1 MKSIYSGFVK
11 RTPDE
16 LKKIWDEGLITFD
29 ANVLLNLYRY
39 STSTSQEILKIIEK
53 FSSKIFLTH
62 QAGLEFHRNRFEVIT
77 EQEKAY
83 KEFTE
88 NIKKIEDELN
98 SKSKHPFLSDS
109 LHEKLKS
116 VLIEVKNETQ
126 TNEKYYCDL
135 ILDDDIYEKLN
146 EIFSEKIESE
156 FSHEQLAKIHDEG
169 KIRYEKKIPPGFEDE
184 KDKEGNKIF
193 GDLILWKQIIEN
205 AKSNGKPIILI
216 TEERKKDWWWKLK
229 NNKTIGPRQ
238 ELIAEIKKEANVEF
252 YLYST
257 ERFVEYGL
265 SYLQEASNPKVI
277 EEVKEFREVEDFKNI
292 ELEKKLKKELLTKYN
307 ILLTNRNII
316 NEDEEIDFKKR
327 IRFLEFKRDKIFEEI
342 LLLKE
347 NPIKDEELSNK
358 YVEMRNSLEEIQNE
372 IYRLNKLRKRN

>member
-156 FSHEQLAKIHDEG
+156 FSNEQLAKIYDEG

-292 ELEKKLKKELLTKYN
+292 ELEKELKKELLKKYN

>member
-1 MKSIYSGFVK
+1 MKDIYTGFVK
-11 RTPDE
+11 KTPDE

-39 STSTSQEILKIIEK
+39 STNTSQEILKIIDK

-88 NIKKIEDELN
+88 NIKKIEEELN
-98 SKSKHPFLSDS
+98 SKSKHPFLSDL
-109 LHEKLKS
+109 LHEKLKA
-116 VLIEVKNETQ
+116 VLVEVKNETQ

-135 ILDDDIYEKLN
+135 ILDDNIYEKLN
-146 EIFSEKIESE
+146 HIFSGKIENE
-156 FSHEQLAKIHDEG
+156 FSDEQLAKIYEEG

-184 KDKEGNKIF
+184 KEKEGNKIF

-277 EEVKEFREVEDFKNI
+277 EEVKEFREVEDYKNT
-292 ELEKKLKKELLTKYN
+292 ELEKELKKQLLKKYN
-307 ILLTNRNII
+307 FLLSNRNII
-316 NEDEEIDFKKR
+316 QDDEEIDFKKR

-342 LLLKE
+342 LLLKDI
-347 NPIKDEELSNK
+347 PVKDEELSNK
-358 YVEMRNSLEEIQNE
+358 YIEMRNNLEELQNE
-372 IYRLNKLRKRN
+372 IYRLDKLRKGN